1 MDSSIL
7 WCNEM
12 VCPVAQGDP
21 VLNGDPRVLQQLI
34 KIERIDGKNF
44 RFFNNRC
51 YFKEVQD
58 EVQPHMR
65 RILTKWMM
73 EVSCI
78 LRFSNK
84 HVDLKIIFV
93 GYLKKNSFLM
103 LSIF

>member
-21 VLNGDPRVLQQLI
+21 VLNGDPRVLLQLI
-34 KIERIDGKNF
+34 KVERMDGKRF
-44 RFFNNRC
+44 RFMNNRC
-51 YFKEVQD
+51 YFNEVQD

-73 EVSCI
+73 EVSSLFI
-78 LRFSNK
+78 SS
-84 HVDLKIIFV
+84 VEIIV
-93 GYLKKNSFLM
+93 PQK
-103 LSIF
+103 

>member
-1 MDSSIL
+1 MDSSVL

-34 KIERIDGKNF
+34 KVERLEGKKF
-44 RFFNNRC
+44 RFINSRC

-73 EVSCI
+73 EVSI
-78 LRFSNK
+78 IFFLLLFFDLLFAYLRFLLFAS
-84 HVDLKIIFV
+84 
-93 GYLKKNSFLM
+93 
-103 LSIF
+103 

>member
-7 WCNEM
+7 WCNET

-21 VLNGDPRVLQQLI
+21 VLNGDPRVIQQLV
-34 KIERIDGKNF
+34 KVERLDGRKF
-44 RFFNNRC
+44 RFINNRC

-73 EVSCI
+73 EVNLTLFI
-78 LRFSNK
+78 
-84 HVDLKIIFV
+84 
-93 GYLKKNSFLM
+93 YLLPFKYQESRNLVITISVIKM
-103 LSIF
+103 T